1 MIEETMKEIIIPK
14 RIATAKSTIIIIK
27 STSTKALSVEFSLLV
42 KSRLQDDLFA
52 LIITLS
58 NAVLHHELSSRVLA
72 TKINQRLHGKV
83 LDAQITYRL
92 FSKMIYGI
100 LTYKC
105 ARIYEIRKNQQQQNE
120 KLVRHHLNAK
130 YFRYESQAA
139 FFVFGFGAM
148 AHGTIGVCIAVL
160 VEVEDCH
167 ASSSIFANDGAINV
181 FTVLLSNLLNEYC
194 WTA

>member
-14 RIATAKSTIIIIK
+14 RIATAKLTIIIIK
-27 STSTKALSVEFSLLV
+27 STPTKALSVIFSLSIKV
-42 KSRLQDDLFA
+42 DMNAQGKKIFA

-105 ARIYEIRKNQQQQNE
+105 ARIYEIQK
-120 KLVRHHLNAK
+120 
-130 YFRYESQAA
+130 
-139 FFVFGFGAM
+139 
-148 AHGTIGVCIAVL
+148 
-160 VEVEDCH
+160 D
-167 ASSSIFANDGAINV
+167 
-181 FTVLLSNLLNEYC
+181 
-194 WTA
+194 

>member
-14 RIATAKSTIIIIK
+14 RIATAKLTIIIIK
-27 STSTKALSVEFSLLV
+27 STPTKALSVIFPLLV
-42 KSRLQDDLFA
+42 KVDMNAQVKTNLFA

-105 ARIYEIRKNQQQQNE
+105 ARIYEIQK
-120 KLVRHHLNAK
+120 
-130 YFRYESQAA
+130 
-139 FFVFGFGAM
+139 
-148 AHGTIGVCIAVL
+148 
-160 VEVEDCH
+160 D
-167 ASSSIFANDGAINV
+167 
-181 FTVLLSNLLNEYC
+181 
-194 WTA
+194 